1 MRIVLRENAD
11 IINEYT
17 KEEMLNWDE
26 FETFYNDALKF
37 DYPHKDK
44 LLEFIKYFFLDHIV
58 SVDCLM
64 MNLAAFK
71 DHLFARRRIT
81 PDKRDS
87 SLRSRRRSDDS
98 SGRGDSEDPLRRR
111 LGVGPDDEKHH
122 EEERMLDIA
131 EQCFMRIA
139 DLLHMHQRTV
149 KQAFLKYAQPE
160 QFKDGSV
167 LELISPRSF
176 LEGVKDIGFDDVTE
190 LEAAC
195 LMKVLA
201 KPELENSV
209 ILNEFVLIMENFG
222 IPTLSDEEEYEN
234 DYIADTDE
242 EKEKEEEEARKE
254 SDNKDK
260 KDEDGSAEKKDS
272 EKYDESKGET
282 AAFGEFDAEKKAPLT
297 DKHAKMKDLKS
308 KTDKKLK
315 NQITIKF
322 DVLDEKGSKILKKL
336 ARFLL
341 QRYMHPREFFG
352 PTIKKDTFG
361 SKLSKVE
368 VIKHHDFY
376 LRLKLAS
383 IRKKLKENATINTFL
398 AIDDDKFPGFV

>member
-1 MRIVLRENAD
+1 MTLIGQREKLSRDDLTTMMLAGEESLKMLIRQPTDGLIDFIKANLDDEDALLAGIPRFEMPKTEFENQVLREMRIVLRENAD
-11 IINEYT
+11 LINEFS
-17 KEEMLNWDE
+17 KEDILRWDE
-26 FETFYNDALKF
+26 FEVLYENQLNF

-44 LLEFIKYFFLDHIV
+44 LLEFIKYFFLDHIF
-58 SVDCLM
+58 SVDQLM
-64 MNLAAFK
+64 MNFVAFK

-87 SLRSRRRSDDS
+87 SLRSRRRSEDS
-98 SGRGDSEDPLRRR
+98 SGVSAPGTDDPLRRR
-111 LGVGPDDEKHH
+111 MGGTESEEEKHH

-176 LEGVKDIGFDDVTE
+176 LDGVKDIGFEDVTE

-234 DYIADTDE
+234 DYIPDSDA
-242 EKEKEEEEARKE
+242 EKEEDKDVTPEKE
-254 SDNKDK
+254 DTKDADKDQDSSANKDDK
-260 KDEDGSAEKKDS
+260 KEV
-272 EKYDESKGET
+272 
-282 AAFGEFDAEKKAPLT
+282 LT
-297 DKHAKMKDLKS
+297 EKHAKMMDLKS
-308 KTDKKLK
+308 KADKKQK
-315 NQITIKF
+315 N
-322 DVLDEKGSKILKKL
+322 
-336 ARFLL
+336 
-341 QRYMHPREFFG
+341 
-352 PTIKKDTFG
+352 
-361 SKLSKVE
+361 
-368 VIKHHDFY
+368 
-376 LRLKLAS
+376 
-383 IRKKLKENATINTFL
+383 
-398 AIDDDKFPGFV
+398 

>member
-1 MRIVLRENAD
+1 
-11 IINEYT
+11 
-17 KEEMLNWDE
+17 
-26 FETFYNDALKF
+26 
-37 DYPHKDK
+37 
-44 LLEFIKYFFLDHIV
+44 
-58 SVDCLM
+58 M
-64 MNLAAFK
+64 MNFVAFK

-81 PDKRDS
+81 PEKRDS
-87 SLRSRRRSDDS
+87 SLRSRRRSEDS
-98 SGRGDSEDPLRRR
+98 QASGRESTSEDPLRRR
-111 LGVGPDDEKHH
+111 LGIGQEEEKHH

-149 KQAFLKYAQPE
+149 KQAFLKFAQPE

-167 LELISPRSF
+167 LELITPRSF

-234 DYIADTDE
+234 DYIPDTDDE
-242 EKEKEEEEARKE
+242 VKEEEPPVTETPLKKE
-254 SDNKDK
+254 DEKDDEK
-260 KDEDGSAEKKDS
+260 KDLDENKIGEGLESAEKKEDS
-272 EKYDESKGET
+272 KEGDKKDKR
-282 AAFGEFDAEKKAPLT
+282 FDMKELNAKKAQ
-297 DKHAKMKDLKS
+297 
-308 KTDKKLK
+308 K
-315 NQITIKF
+315 NAIIIKF

-352 PTIKKDTFG
+352 PTIKKEIIG
-361 SKLSKVE
+361 NKKCKVE

-383 IRKKLKENATINTFL
+383 IRKKLKENVSINTFL
-398 AIDDDKFPGFV
+398 SINGDKYPGFM